1 MGEEQERIVYAS
13 VLYIKQS
20 LEEKYED
27 EDFIHGN
34 DPASIKSR
42 PEMSLL
48 YSLSQSVVQWKFIQ
62 CAFFSEVCN
71 FFDKAM

>member
-1 MGEEQERIVYAS
+1 MGEEREIIVYAS
-13 VLYIKQS
+13 VLYIKQR

-42 PEMSLL
+42 PEMSLV
-48 YSLSQSVVQWKFIQ
+48 YSLSQSVVQWKYIQ
-62 CAFFSEVCN
+62 CAFFWSV
-71 FFDKAM
+71 

>member
-1 MGEEQERIVYAS
+1 MGEERERIVYAS

-48 YSLSQSVVQWKFIQ
+48 YSLSQSVVQ
-62 CAFFSEVCN
+62 
-71 FFDKAM
+71 

>member
-1 MGEEQERIVYAS
+1 MPWLMMPDRKTGDRKEIDGEERDRIVYAS
-13 VLYIKQS
+13 VLYIKLS
-20 LEEKYED
+20 LEEKYEE

-48 YSLSQSVVQWKFIQ
+48 YSLSQSVVQ
-62 CAFFSEVCN
+62 
-71 FFDKAM
+71 